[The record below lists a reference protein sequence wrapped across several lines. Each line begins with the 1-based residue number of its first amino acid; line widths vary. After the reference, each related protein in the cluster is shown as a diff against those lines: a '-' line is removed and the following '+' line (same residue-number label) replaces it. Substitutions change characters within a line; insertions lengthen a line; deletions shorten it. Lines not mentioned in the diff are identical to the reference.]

1 MAVQCDRRLF
11 VLKFGC
17 LFPQGSLG
25 YNCDLRLAVGWYR
38 FEGAAGTHLPTSAPR
53 SSGTDVCG
61 TQKTAWLSQP
71 HPTLS
76 EGTVDRWICFDWRV
90 DNTGGQCQDN
100 YLAKVLTE
108 FRKQ

>member
-1 MAVQCDRRLF
+1 M
-11 VLKFGC
+11 
-17 LFPQGSLG
+17 G

-53 SSGTDVCG
+53 AAGTDVCG

-100 YLAKVLTE
+100 YLAKVHTYNSQRIYRL
-108 FRKQ
+108 FWIGKCHLN